1 LVPVASAEGEVEQ
14 RRDMDEAQTVETIDD
29 DEQGRLTGVEGQ
41 AG

>member
-1 LVPVASAEGEVEQ
+1 LEPVASAEDEIEQ
-14 RRDMDEAQTVETIDD
+14 RRDMDEAESVDSIDD